1 MISRSSAARA
11 QCGAVILFAL
21 LVALWYVT
29 FHTALGAHANLSII
43 GRVAALPAQGHL
55 VSLANGLANLVTVR
69 LCAAVTAVLVIV
81 CICRKLPLVA
91 LAIVGIVVVAN
102 ETTELLKPLLSE
114 RIVLANF
121 SFTPGFP
128 SGHVTAVAAL
138 VLCTLLAVPRGWPRV
153 VVAVVGAGLVVGIA
167 AAVVI
172 LGWHYPSDALA
183 GGLVSGGWWFV
194 GIAAIRL
201 ISPRL
206 GPRGRAEPPL
216 LAQRSTRVPERLVAA
231 VRPAA
236 EDE

>member
-1 MISRSSAARA
+1 MMSRSSAARA

-21 LVALWYVT
+21 LVVLWYLT
-29 FHTALGAHANLSII
+29 FHTAVGAHANVSII
-43 GRVAALPAQGHL
+43 ERVAALPAQAHL
-55 VSLANGLANLVTVR
+55 VSLASGLANLVTARV
-69 LCAAVTAVLVIV
+69 CAAVTAVLVIV
-81 CICRKLPLVA
+81 CICRKMPMVA
-91 LAIVGIVVVAN
+91 LAIVGIVAVAN

-114 RIVLANF
+114 RIVFANF

-138 VLCTLLAVPRGWPRV
+138 VLCTLLVVPRGWPRV
-153 VVAVVGAGLVVGIA
+153 VVAVVGAGLVLGIA
-167 AAVVI
+167 GAVVI

-216 LAQRSTRVPERLVAA
+216 LAQRPTRLPERLVAA
-231 VRPAA
+231 VRSAA